1 MYPISGKRLRKNMQL
16 RKSRR
21 DAPDGTTHAIGFG
34 KFRHMS
40 ALNWDILEAFYV
52 GRMGSLNFGR
62 VFLNKG
68 TRSFH
73 NIRMISNH
81 SLDSGRSEDINVEF
95 LDGDRT
101 GMTFSSS

>member
-1 MYPISGKRLRKNMQL
+1 
-16 RKSRR
+16 
-21 DAPDGTTHAIGFG
+21 
-34 KFRHMS
+34 MS
-40 ALNWDILEAFYV
+40 ALNWDILEAFDV
-52 GRMGSLNFGR
+52 GRIIRMGSLNLGR

-101 GMTFSSS
+101 GMTFHHLIRCD